1 MEKKMVRM
9 EHPLVEHLKDIIK
22 IKSECSKRIID
33 HDNLK
38 KLLHYYFHVPKSM
51 TQRVIH
57 SLIAEGFLIP
67 NTKDRSV
74 CLNRGFNIEY
84 RVKD

>member
-1 MEKKMVRM
+1 MVRY
-9 EHPLVEHLKDIIK
+9 EHPLVGHLKDIIRVRA
-22 IKSECSKRIID
+22 ECTRNIID

-57 SLIAEGFLIP
+57 SLVLDGFLKP
-67 NTKDRSV
+67 NTKDRMVS
-74 CLNRGFNIEY
+74 LNRGFNIEY
-84 RVKD
+84 KVKK